1 MKSLVVFIEKLG
13 FEFPSN
19 NGIASSK
26 DAKKPQGAYLNIPLA
41 ELYKMNIA
49 EQIDTIN
56 ERKAKKYSVY
66 QEIKEFILIFNSFVF
81 KKIKK
86 PTNDLIKFNLIKN
99 NITLGVDSE
108 LIIKKVIIDLY
119 FYSYIFYNKKNR
131 PKVLNYLI
139 HHLEKIDLIK
149 LIDSYCNLI
158 ALTENEVNSI
168 STIVLNT
175 KGKQVSIMCDDD
187 IIKPILAKWNSV
199 NEIVEF
205 LVDLTDKSELHV
217 RQSISELILDL
228 KKEAQQHFNIMPLLL
243 TDLFKLLFTGTRN
256 KQQVYSFMHSTLEP
270 FFPSLH
276 NEEEYW
282 SQRDHGVRENRRFK
296 QHQRD
301 AINSLMQ
308 IKELKFFRT

>member
-205 LVDLTDKSELHV
+205 LVD
-217 RQSISELILDL
+217 
-228 KKEAQQHFNIMPLLL
+228 
-243 TDLFKLLFTGTRN
+243 
-256 KQQVYSFMHSTLEP
+256 
-270 FFPSLH
+270 
-276 NEEEYW
+276 
-282 SQRDHGVRENRRFK
+282 
-296 QHQRD
+296 
-301 AINSLMQ
+301 
-308 IKELKFFRT
+308 